1 MITEQ
6 ELLHIGRIVRTHGT
20 GGELQCRM
28 TNTCWEDNDA
38 TFIILSVD
46 GIYVPFRVTD
56 WRTKGS
62 EDVLLLMQG
71 VSSEQQAARFVGCEA
86 YMLRTDLPE
95 QAAEYDRKKALA
107 KDLVTDDLFIEYSR
121 IKCPATGYCLCKYE
135 DLIEQIDINNKRIL
149 ARLPEGLL

>member
-62 EDVLLLMQG
+62 DDVLLTIHD
-71 VSSEQQAARFVGCEA
+71 VSTEQHAA
-86 YMLRTDLPE
+86 
-95 QAAEYDRKKALA
+95 
-107 KDLVTDDLFIEYSR
+107 S
-121 IKCPATGYCLCKYE
+121 
-135 DLIEQIDINNKRIL
+135 
-149 ARLPEGLL
+149 